1 MPKFKYAVFI
11 EGEIE
16 APSKEIAQ
24 AAVISQL
31 SFTVNLGQSL
41 RQTRVEV
48 EPVSEIQI
56 VKPDAP
62 PIAFEAA
69 IAGGRRVQ

>member
-1 MPKFKYAVFI
+1 MQKFKWQVII
-11 EGEIE
+11 EGEID

-48 EPVSEIQI
+48 EPVSIIE
-56 VKPDAP
+56 VARPDAP
-62 PIAFEAA
+62 PIAFDAK